1 MPADAVLQ
9 LRDRPIVGI
18 ATLTIVTSSSAM
30 NCPAS
35 STISISQRPGTAVAG
50 SRISGSV
57 VVVMTPACARARHH
71 TESLLILVLP
81 LPGYL

>member
-1 MPADAVLQ
+1 
-9 LRDRPIVGI
+9 
-18 ATLTIVTSSSAM
+18 
-30 NCPAS
+30 
-35 STISISQRPGTAVAG
+35 
-50 SRISGSV
+50 